1 MQEFFEK
8 TIEACGNAD
17 FSLLNSALFAQL
29 QEEGIKA
36 NFADLSADEK
46 GIYFNFSNGKACKV
60 MLYQARIQE
69 AAFRSLGDPNV
80 HLCGCEECRENLK
93 NPDFIIT
100 ISLDLRFFLGIY
112 SHKVQ
117 TKFFND
123 KPLKLCPQCAKMLEM
138 YFNNDLRKFFEF

>member
-8 TIEACGNAD
+8 TIAACGSGD
-17 FSLLNSALFAQL
+17 SGLDSALFKQL
-29 QEEGIKA
+29 QKDGIMA
-36 NFADLSADEK
+36 NFADLSADER
-46 GIYFNFSNGKACKV
+46 GIYFRFSSNKICKI

-69 AAFRSLGDPNV
+69 MTFRSKGDPFV
-80 HLCGCEECRENLK
+80 HLCGCEEALENLK
-93 NPDFIIT
+93 NPDFIAT

-123 KPLKLCPQCAKMLEM
+123 KPLKICPICAKTLAES
-138 YFNNDLRKFFEF
+138 FNNDLREFLRG

>member
-8 TIEACGNAD
+8 TIAACGSGD
-17 FSLLNSALFAQL
+17 SGLDSALFKQL
-29 QEEGIKA
+29 QKDGIMA
-36 NFADLSADEK
+36 NFADLSADER
-46 GIYFNFSNGKACKV
+46 GIYFRFSSNKICKI

-69 AAFRSLGDPNV
+69 MTFRSKGDPFV
-80 HLCGCEECRENLK
+80 HLCGCEEALENLK
-93 NPDFIIT
+93 NPYFIAT

-123 KPLKLCPQCAKMLEM
+123 KPLQICPICAKTLAES
-138 YFNNDLRKFFEF
+138 FNNDLREFLRG